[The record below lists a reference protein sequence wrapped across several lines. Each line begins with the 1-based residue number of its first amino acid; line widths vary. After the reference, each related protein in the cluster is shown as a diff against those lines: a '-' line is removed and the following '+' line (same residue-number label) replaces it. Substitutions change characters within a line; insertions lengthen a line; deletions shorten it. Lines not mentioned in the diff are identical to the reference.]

1 MQAQNSPSLLLLKQ
15 IFIFLVVFMLLQ
27 VLWSFVRLTDF
38 GLWFIEGLTIH
49 TSTGLINMFTPQV
62 RALAQGTHIASS
74 GGSINVLNGCE
85 GIEVVF
91 ILIAAMLV
99 APLTWRSKLL
109 GILAGV
115 SYVFAM
121 NQIRLV
127 AMFYAIRTNRQ
138 LFETV
143 HGLVGPILLVAITGL
158 FFAYWLS
165 KFAVST
171 SKVKDDQAI
180 SMATTVQTTAAS
192 QNQTN
197 LVFPP
202 S

>member
-1 MQAQNSPSLLLLKQ
+1 MQAQNSPSLLLIKQ
-15 IFIFLVVFMLLQ
+15 VLIFLVVFMLLQ
-27 VLWSFVRLTDF
+27 VLWSLVRPTDF

-49 TSTGLINMFTPQV
+49 TSTGLINIFTPQV
-62 RALAQGTHIASS
+62 HALAQGTHIASS

-85 GIEVVF
+85 GIEVMF
-91 ILIAAMLV
+91 MFIAAMLA
-99 APLTWRSKLL
+99 APLTWPSKLL

-143 HGLVGPILLVAITGL
+143 HGLIGPILLVAITGL

-165 KFAVST
+165 KFARTVNQAATSSQTQSDSSFST
-171 SKVKDDQAI
+171 K
-180 SMATTVQTTAAS
+180 
-192 QNQTN
+192 
-197 LVFPP
+197 
-202 S
+202 